1 MILYSEQN
9 VYEAVREYAKSVI
22 DSFGTNGI
30 PSSISA
36 IKGMILIH
44 TNGLPMVK
52 NGFNANI

>member
-1 MILYSEQN
+1 MKQKLE
-9 VYEAVREYAKSVI
+9 EAVREYAKSVI
-22 DSFGTNGI
+22 DSFGTNGV